1 MTKPKKS
8 LQQILDDMRDLH
20 DKEDDLLQ
28 EMEDGFGSLTSSDL
42 DDIDFED
49 EE

>member
-8 LQQILDDMRDLH
+8 LQQIIDDMRDLH

-28 EMEDGFGSLTSSDL
+28 EMEDGFGSLISNDL